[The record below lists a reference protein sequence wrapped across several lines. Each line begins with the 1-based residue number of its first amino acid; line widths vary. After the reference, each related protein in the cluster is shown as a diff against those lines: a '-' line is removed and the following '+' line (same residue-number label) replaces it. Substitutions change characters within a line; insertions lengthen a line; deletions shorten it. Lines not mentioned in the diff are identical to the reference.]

1 MNADTV
7 PDFLAEQR
15 DAAPEE
21 LQPLILDFESYWER
35 KLWHQLTDALAQFF
49 SDDGS
54 APQRLAFYRI
64 FILKFADKINKL
76 KLVDLALKAASQYN
90 RERLEFLQ
98 SVVKKVDTE
107 DSKDALVFAS
117 VAVAQVKLSLSELD
131 EARKDLDAAE
141 RILDS
146 LDSVEVIV
154 HAAFYDANASYYQ
167 ASNSAHYQVTSW
179 YYEPL
184 TSLQRKMDFANYYR
198 TALLYLACIDLS
210 TMSED
215 ERHRRAYYLSVAALV
230 SNSIYNFGELLLHPI
245 LDVLAQSED
254 DSWLRDLL
262 FAYNRGDL
270 AAYAAL
276 SDHIASNK
284 LLSENSTHLKQKIY
298 LAALTEAVFRRPPH
312 DRAMSFATI
321 SQETKVRPDEIEHLI
336 MKALSLGLLRGTI
349 DQVNGVAQITWVQ
362 PKVLDMK
369 QIGSMRQ
376 RLLDWDSSV
385 NQLGNWIEKAGK
397 DVWAA

>member
-1 MNADTV
+1 MIVDAI

-21 LQPLILDFESYWER
+21 LQPLILDFENYWER
-35 KLWHQLTDALAQFF
+35 KLWHQLTDALVEFF

-54 APQRLAFYRI
+54 APQRLAFYRV

-76 KLVDLALKAASQYN
+76 KLVDLALKTASQCKDN

-98 SVVKKVDTE
+98 SVAKKVDTE

-117 VAVAQVKLSLSELD
+117 VAVAQVKLSLNELD

-141 RILDS
+141 RVLDS

-167 ASNSAHYQVTSW
+167 
-179 YYEPL
+179 
-184 TSLQRKMDFANYYR
+184 RRMDFANYYR

-210 TMSED
+210 TMPED

-284 LLSENSTHLKQKIY
+284 LLSENSTQLKQKIY

-321 SQETKVRPDEIEHLI
+321 SHETKVRPDEIEHLV

-349 DQVNGVAQITWVQ
+349 DQVTSVAQITWVQ

>member
-1 MNADTV
+1 MNVDAI

-21 LQPLILDFESYWER
+21 LQPLILDFENYWER
-35 KLWHQLTDALAQFF
+35 KLWHQLTDALVEFF

-54 APQRLAFYRI
+54 APQRLAFYRV

-76 KLVDLALKAASQYN
+76 KLVDLALKTASQCKDN

-98 SVVKKVDTE
+98 SVAKKVDTE

-117 VAVAQVKLSLSELD
+117 VAVAQVKLSLNELD

-141 RILDS
+141 RVLDS

-167 ASNSAHYQVTSW
+167 
-179 YYEPL
+179 
-184 TSLQRKMDFANYYR
+184 RRMDFANYYR

-210 TMSED
+210 TMPEE

-321 SQETKVRPDEIEHLI
+321 SHETKVRPDEIEHLV

-349 DQVNGVAQITWVQ
+349 DQVTGVAQITWVQ

>member
-1 MNADTV
+1 MNADTI

-15 DAAPEE
+15 DAVPED
-21 LQPLILDFESYWER
+21 LQPLILDFENYWER
-35 KLWHQLTDALAQFF
+35 KLWHQLTDALVQFF

-54 APQRLAFYRI
+54 APQRLAFYRV

-76 KLVDLALKAASQYN
+76 KLVDLALKAASQCKDN

-98 SVVKKVDTE
+98 SVIKKVDTE

-154 HAAFYDANASYYQ
+154 HAAFYDASASYY
-167 ASNSAHYQVTSW
+167 
-179 YYEPL
+179 
-184 TSLQRKMDFANYYR
+184 QRKMDFANYYR
-198 TALLYLACIDLS
+198 TALLYLACIDLA

-284 LLSENSTHLKQKIY
+284 LLNENSTHLKQKIY

>member
-1 MNADTV
+1 MIVDAI

-15 DAAPEE
+15 DTAPEE
-21 LQPLILDFESYWER
+21 LQPLILDFENYWER
-35 KLWHQLTDALAQFF
+35 KLWHQLTDALVEFF

-54 APQRLAFYRI
+54 APQRLAFYRV

-76 KLVDLALKAASQYN
+76 KLVDLALKTASQCKDN

-98 SVVKKVDTE
+98 SVANKVDTE

-117 VAVAQVKLSLSELD
+117 VAVAQVKLSLNELD

-141 RILDS
+141 RVLDS

-167 ASNSAHYQVTSW
+167 
-179 YYEPL
+179 
-184 TSLQRKMDFANYYR
+184 RRMDFANYYR

-210 TMSED
+210 TMPED

-321 SQETKVRPDEIEHLI
+321 SHETKVRPDEIEHLV

-349 DQVNGVAQITWVQ
+349 DQVTGVAQITWVQ

>member
-1 MNADTV
+1 MIVDAI

-21 LQPLILDFESYWER
+21 LQPLILDFENYWER
-35 KLWHQLTDALAQFF
+35 KLWHQLTDALVEFF

-54 APQRLAFYRI
+54 APQRLAFYRV

-76 KLVDLALKAASQYN
+76 KLVDLALKTASQCKDN

-98 SVVKKVDTE
+98 SVAKKVDTE

-117 VAVAQVKLSLSELD
+117 VAVAQVKLSLNELD

-141 RILDS
+141 RVLDS

-167 ASNSAHYQVTSW
+167 ASHSTQLGS
-179 YYEPL
+179 
-184 TSLQRKMDFANYYR
+184 

-210 TMSED
+210 TMPED

-321 SQETKVRPDEIEHLI
+321 SHETKVRPDEIEHLV

-349 DQVNGVAQITWVQ
+349 DQVTGVAQITWVQ

>member
-1 MNADTV
+1 MIVDAI

-21 LQPLILDFESYWER
+21 LQPLILDFENYWER
-35 KLWHQLTDALAQFF
+35 KLWHQLTDALVEFF

-54 APQRLAFYRI
+54 APQRLAFYRV

-76 KLVDLALKAASQYN
+76 KLVDLALKTASQYN

-98 SVVKKVDTE
+98 SVAKKVDTE

-117 VAVAQVKLSLSELD
+117 VAVAQVKLSLNELD

-141 RILDS
+141 RVLDS

-167 ASNSAHYQVTSW
+167 
-179 YYEPL
+179 
-184 TSLQRKMDFANYYR
+184 RRMDFANYYR

-210 TMSED
+210 TMPED

-284 LLSENSTHLKQKIY
+284 LLSENSTQLKQKIY

-321 SQETKVRPDEIEHLI
+321 SHETKVRPDEIEHLV

-349 DQVNGVAQITWVQ
+349 DQVTSVAQITWVQ